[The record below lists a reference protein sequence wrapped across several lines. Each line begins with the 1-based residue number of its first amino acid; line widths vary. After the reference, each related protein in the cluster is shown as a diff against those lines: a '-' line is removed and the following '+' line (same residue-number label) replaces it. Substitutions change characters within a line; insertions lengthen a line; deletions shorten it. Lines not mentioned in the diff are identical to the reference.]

1 MNRRKSREL
10 TMKLLFETSINK
22 RDVNEAIED
31 YMQENDEYKNIDLEY
46 VNRIIKGIDENKE
59 FVDKKIE
66 DSLENW
72 KLNRISKVNMA
83 ILRIAVYEIFFED
96 DIPEKVSINEAIELT
111 KVYSDKKSAS
121 FINGALGK
129 ILTTK

>member
-22 RDVNEAIED
+22 RDVKEAIED
-31 YMQENDEYKNIDLEY
+31 YMQENKDYKNIDFEY
-46 VNRIIKGIDENKE
+46 VNRIIKGIDENKD

-72 KLNRISKVNMA
+72 KLNRISKINMA
-83 ILRIAVYEIFFED
+83 ILRIAVYEMFFED
-96 DIPEKVSINEAIELT
+96 DIPDKVSINEAIELT
-111 KVYSDKKSAS
+111 KVYSDQKSAS

-129 ILTTK
+129 ILSSK